1 MSDQCFRFLLRERGV
16 RAVGVRLKAPYQAVL
31 GRGDYPAPVARWLG
45 EALAGVALIAEHLKL
60 DGSVSLQLQ
69 SAGALRLLFAENL
82 GDGRLRGLARLSE
95 GEHAPAELP
104 GPAENALLA
113 INIKARLGEPW
124 QGIVAVDEGRLDR
137 CCEAYFEQ
145 SEQLT
150 TALRLVADGER
161 AAGLL
166 LQRLPTAPD
175 DVDGWPALRAQL
187 DALDDATLLSTDPIA
202 LMETHFADERVE
214 LLGARDL
221 SFGCPCSRERVD
233 GMLRSLGVSEIE
245 AALAEAGT
253 ITVHCEFCNA
263 GYHYGP
269 AEAAALFV
277 DQASGA

>member
-16 RAVGVRLKAPYQAVL
+16 RAVGVRLKLPYQTVL
-31 GRGDYPAPVARWLG
+31 ARGDYPPTVGRWLG
-45 EALAGVALIAEHLKL
+45 EALAGAALFAEHLKL
-60 DGSVSLQLQ
+60 DGTLSLQLQ
-69 SAGALRLLFAENL
+69 SSGPLRLLFAENL
-82 GDGRLRGLARLSE
+82 GDGRLRGLARLAE
-95 GEHAPAELP
+95 GAATPTELP
-104 GPAENALLA
+104 GRAEGALLA
-113 INIKARLGEPW
+113 INIKTRLGEPW

-161 AAGLL
+161 AAGVL
-166 LQRLPTAPD
+166 LQRLPST
-175 DVDGWPALRAQL
+175 DGDATVWLRLRDAL
-187 DALDDATLLSTDPIA
+187 DALDDAILLGTDPIA

-233 GMLRSLGVSEIE
+233 GMLRSLGVAEVE
-245 AALAEAGT
+245 AALADTGT
-253 ITVHCEFCNA
+253 ISVHCEFCNA
-263 GYHYGP
+263 AYHYGP

-277 DQASGA
+277 NAAP

>member
-16 RAVGVRLKAPYQAVL
+16 RAVSVRLKLPYQTVL
-31 GRGDYPAPVARWLG
+31 ARGDYAPSVARWLG
-45 EALAGVALIAEHLKL
+45 EALAGAALFAEHLKL
-60 DGSVSLQLQ
+60 DGSLSLQLQ
-69 SAGALRLLFAENL
+69 SSGSLRLLFAENL
-82 GDGRLRGLARLSE
+82 GDGRLRGLARLAE
-95 GEHAPAELP
+95 GKQALAELP
-104 GPAENALLA
+104 GASEGALLA

-137 CCEAYFEQ
+137 CCEDYFEQ

-166 LQRLPTAPD
+166 LQRLPST
-175 DVDGWPALRAQL
+175 DGDAEGWLQLRATL
-187 DALDDATLLSTDPIA
+187 DALEDSMLLGTDPIEI
-202 LMETHFADERVE
+202 METHFADERVE

-233 GMLRSLGVSEIE
+233 SMLQSLGVAEVE
-245 AALAEAGT
+245 AALADTGT

-263 GYHYGP
+263 AYHYGP
-269 AEAAALFV
+269 TEAAALFV
-277 DQASGA
+277 AQVPGS

>member
-16 RAVGVRLKAPYQAVL
+16 RAVGVRLKLPYQTVL
-31 GRGDYPAPVARWLG
+31 ARGDYAPAVARWLG
-45 EALAGVALIAEHLKL
+45 EALAGAALFAEHLKL
-60 DGSVSLQLQ
+60 DGSLSLQLQ

-82 GDGRLRGLARLSE
+82 GDGRLRGLARVTE
-95 GEHAPAELP
+95 GAVAPTELP
-104 GPAENALLA
+104 GPAEGALLA

-166 LQRLPTAPD
+166 LQRLPAVEPD
-175 DVDGWPALRAQL
+175 AEGWSALRARL
-187 DALDDATLLSTDPIA
+187 DALDDATLLGTEPIE
-202 LMETHFADERVE
+202 LMETHFVDERVE

-221 SFGCPCSRERVD
+221 SFGCPCNRERVD
-233 GMLRSLGVSEIE
+233 GMLQSLGVAEVE
-245 AALAEAGT
+245 ATLADTGT

-263 GYHYGP
+263 AYHYGP

-277 DQASGA
+277 AQASGA